1 LDTPAARADNRI
13 DLCIDV
19 ETTDKSKAKER
30 KGKER
35 YAKRDEERDER

>member
-1 LDTPAARADNRI
+1 MPAARADNRT

-19 ETTDKSKAKER
+19 ETTDKREAKKKR
-30 KGKER
+30 KEKER

>member
-1 LDTPAARADNRI
+1 MPAARADNRI

-19 ETTDKSKAKER
+19 ETTDKRRAKE
-30 KGKER
+30 KKEMEG